1 MHPLL
6 ELHVDSNERT
16 QAELR
21 DALAQRFDLTDE
33 ELAQKI
39 PSGTAR
45 TFANRVAWASTHMKQ
60 AGLLVKPR
68 RGISRITDRGLAVL
82 REHPERINMSVLEQF
97 PEYIEFRTRSS
108 GRPPDAAI
116 PDTGAAQRIDTET
129 PEETID
135 AAYEQVRAALA
146 EDLLG
151 RLVERDDR
159 FFEEVVL
166 DVLVALGYGGSKPD
180 AAERVGRSGDGG
192 IDGVIRED
200 TLGLEAIY
208 VQAKKWAP
216 ERGIGPREIREFL
229 GALQD
234 VEATKGI
241 FITTSSFSTE
251 ARDLAR
257 RRRIVLIDGLEL
269 ATHMVDVGVGVT
281 RLQSYELGST
291 RTTSPRSSSASPR
304 CGRQP
309 NNLFASGV
317 AEDVEPDR
325 VHAQRLQRR
334 LVEDFD
340 RPHSHAEIVPGRSG
354 AWSGHHLNGPPDAAT
369 ACRLGNWVR
378 PYARHVLLVFAA
390 RSGS

>member
-1 MHPLL
+1 MPIPDFQTLMRPLL
-6 ELHVDSNERT
+6 ELHADGAEWT
-16 QAELR
+16 QADLR
-21 DALAQRFDLTDE
+21 DALGSQFELTEDDLAE
-33 ELAQKI
+33 RL

-45 TFANRVAWASTHMKQ
+45 TFVNRVAWASTHMKE

-68 RGISRITDRGLAVL
+68 RGISTITERGRAVL
-82 REHPERINMSVLEQF
+82 RDHPDRVNMPVLEQF

-108 GRPPDAAI
+108 GRRRVTQPQTQEQI
-116 PDTGAAQRIDTET
+116 PVSIET

-135 AAYEQVRAALA
+135 AAYRQVRTALA
-146 EDLLG
+146 EELLS
-151 RLVERDDR
+151 RLVEHDDR
-159 FFEEVVL
+159 FFEDVVL

-200 TLGLEAIY
+200 TLGLDAIY

-251 ARDLAR
+251 ARELAR

-281 RLQSYELGST
+281 TLQAYELK
-291 RTTSPRSSSASPR
+291 RID
-304 CGRQP
+304 
-309 NNLFASGV
+309 
-317 AEDVEPDR
+317 EDYFTEVE
-325 VHAQRLQRR
+325 
-334 LVEDFD
+334 
-340 RPHSHAEIVPGRSG
+340 
-354 AWSGHHLNGPPDAAT
+354 
-369 ACRLGNWVR
+369 
-378 PYARHVLLVFAA
+378 
-390 RSGS
+390 

>member
-1 MHPLL
+1 MPIPDFQTMMRPLL
-6 ELHVDSNERT
+6 ELHVDSNEKT

-21 DALAQRFDLTDE
+21 DALAQRFDLTEE

-60 AGLLVKPR
+60 AGLLIKPR
-68 RGISRITDRGLAVL
+68 RGISRITDRGLEVL

-108 GRPPDAAI
+108 GRRRA
-116 PDTGAAQRIDTET
+116 TLSRTQEQLTVSTET

-151 RLVERDDR
+151 RLVERDDP

-200 TLGLEAIY
+200 TLGLDAIY
-208 VQAKKWAP
+208 VQAKEVGARARHRPARDSRVPRSAP
-216 ERGIGPREIREFL
+216 GCRSDEGNL
-229 GALQD
+229 HHD
-234 VEATKGI
+234 VELLDRGSRPRPSASNRLDRRAG
-241 FITTSSFSTE
+241 
-251 ARDLAR
+251 AGNAHGRCR
-257 RRRIVLIDGLEL
+257 RRSHDAAGLRTQTDRRGLLRRGRVARAFTVAAGQNCL
-269 ATHMVDVGVGVT
+269 A
-281 RLQSYELGST
+281 
-291 RTTSPRSSSASPR
+291 
-304 CGRQP
+304 
-309 NNLFASGV
+309 V
-317 AEDVEPDR
+317 AE
-325 VHAQRLQRR
+325 
-334 LVEDFD
+334 
-340 RPHSHAEIVPGRSG
+340 
-354 AWSGHHLNGPPDAAT
+354 AT
-369 ACRLGNWVR
+369 LTA
-378 PYARHVLLVFAA
+378 
-390 RSGS
+390 